1 MIMFKKVCSQ
11 FNQMLFHLLIFS
23 IFQKMRKAYCISY
36 YENWQFYLIDI
47 VFFYYPGAHPSPWHE
62 ARFCPFSSCCYREGS
77 LGIRAQAR
85 EIINTYNDSLQILQ
99 SISERW
105 RSSTKIYLLSN
116 RNFFSSSSSEK

>member
-1 MIMFKKVCSQ
+1 MKEELKIDTFIWQPLYFSTTQ
-11 FNQMLFHLLIFS
+11 ELIHLLG
-23 IFQKMRKAYCISY
+23 MRP
-36 YENWQFYLIDI
+36 
-47 VFFYYPGAHPSPWHE
+47 VF
-62 ARFCPFSSCCYREGS
+62 ARFQAAAIEKGAI
-77 LGIRAQAR
+77 GIRAQAR